1 MLTHLPSF
9 LLTSPLFT
17 PTLLA
22 REDPSS
28 VNTAALLMVV
38 FAVLIAFGFVMLL
51 VKRYKRCPS
60 NRILVVFGK
69 VGGGR
74 SSKTLHGGGT
84 FVWPVIQHYGYL
96 NLDPIQIDIGLEGA
110 LSIEN
115 IRVSVP
121 SVFTVAIGTED
132 EAMNNAAIR
141 LLGLSTT
148 DISNQAKDIIFGQ
161 LRQVIASMGIED
173 INRDRDKFLENVQ
186 RSLEPELKKI
196 GLVLLNVNIKDIT
209 DESGFIEA
217 IGRKAASEA
226 VQQAEIDVAEQQKKG
241 AIGVAEAEKEQFIQV
256 AERTKSQAIGTKQAE
271 RDQIVRLAELDKEKT
286 IGEKTA
292 EFERESSVKDAER
305 GMRIEVASAD
315 AKAVAGENDAKAHIA
330 KVNADL
336 KVKEADAFQLG
347 ETRKREA
354 DAAVREAQ
362 YHAEAKAAEALA
374 SKVEQEKR
382 AELEAV
388 ARAEK
393 AKQIVDAE
401 AAAEQVRID
410 AEAEAQAIYL
420 KLEAQARGEYEILA
434 KKGEGLKEIV
444 EGCGGSQA
452 AFQLLMLEQLEHLSE
467 TAAKAISNIK
477 FDKVVVWDGGGNGDG
492 KNGTA
497 GFLRNLAG
505 SLPPMMN
512 MMKDIGGVEL
522 PDYIGKIV
530 EDLDTDKLAAATAG
544 KTDGTTVAIP
554 TDAPTKPSTPE
565 SKSRLGKPPKDG
577 SSGERAGGSKS

>member
-1 MLTHLPSF
+1 MIRHI
-9 LLTSPLFT
+9 LF
-17 PTLLA
+17 
-22 REDPSS
+22 
-28 VNTAALLMVV
+28 
-38 FAVLIAFGFVMLL
+38 I
-51 VKRYKRCPS
+51 
-60 NRILVVFGK
+60 I
-69 VGGGR
+69 
-74 SSKTLHGGGT
+74 
-84 FVWPVIQHYGYL
+84 
-96 NLDPIQIDIGLEGA
+96 IGLNFTISSAQNIDSLFQA
-110 LSIEN
+110 LSIAN
-115 IRVSVP
+115 SDTTRAKILNRLSFDLAFDQTDTLTGSLLQFPIWV
-121 SVFTVAIGTED
+121 D
-132 EAMNNAAIR
+132 EP
-141 LLGLSTT
+141 GS
-148 DISNQAKDIIFGQ
+148 
-161 LRQVIASMGIED
+161 
-173 INRDRDKFLENVQ
+173 DK
-186 RSLEPELKKI
+186 ELKQA
-196 GLVLLNVNIKDIT
+196 LFT
-209 DESGFIEA
+209 QEA
-217 IGRKAASEA
+217 QIR
-226 VQQAEIDVAEQQKKG
+226 DAEQ
-241 AIGVAEAEKEQFIQV
+241 E
-256 AERTKSQAIGTKQAE
+256 
-271 RDQIVRLAELDKEKT
+271 
-286 IGEKTA
+286 
-292 EFERESSVKDAER
+292 
-305 GMRIEVASAD
+305 MRISVADAN